1 MKYWGRSLI
10 VYLTITAVLYGTVEV
25 LPRAWYDAQTGEQ
38 ARTLSGYAPGR
49 SYGSTLTPEAFPV
62 TAGAN

>member
-25 LPRAWYDAQTGEQ
+25 LPRAWYDAQTGAQ
-38 ARTLSGYAPGR
+38 ARTLTAYAPGR
-49 SYGSTLTPEAFPV
+49 AHGATLEVGAFP
-62 TAGAN
+62 TAN